1 MFKTF
6 SPVNRG
12 AVYLRPDSETQ
23 NTMAKIKFSAWL
35 TDARGKQS
43 GTVFSKNRYGAY
55 TRNRVTPV
63 NPQTASQT
71 SVRNFLTTL
80 AQAWRALTAN
90 QRSAWNAA
98 ANQFLSS
105 NIFADV
111 IRLSGF
117 NLFLRLNR
125 NLQSIGVAT
134 INSPPVPGSVF
145 GLTTLSVVADT
156 TGAGLDITF
165 TAAIPVSDSVIV
177 EATAP
182 QSAGKSFFK
191 SEYRI
196 ISILTSADASPQDE
210 AAPYIVKFGALPPV
224 GTKIGIRMTGV
235 NETTGQAGTSREF
248 QVIAT

>member
-1 MFKTF
+1 
-6 SPVNRG
+6 
-12 AVYLRPDSETQ
+12 
-23 NTMAKIKFSAWL
+23 MAKIKFSAWL

-63 NPQTASQT
+63 NPQTSFQT
-71 SVRNFLTTL
+71 NVRNFLTTL
-80 AQAWRALTAN
+80 SQGWRALTAG
-90 QRSAWNAA
+90 QRSSWNAA
-98 ANQFLSS
+98 ADNFLSS

-125 NLQSIGVAT
+125 NLQTIGVAT
-134 INSPPVPGSVF
+134 LTSPPVPGAVF

-156 TGAGLDITF
+156 TGGGLDITF
-165 TAAIPVSDSVIV
+165 TPAIPASDSVIV
-177 EATAP
+177 EATSP
-182 QSAGKSFFK
+182 QSPGKSFFK
-191 SEYRI
+191 SEYRVI
-196 ISILTSADASPQDE
+196 DVFTSADASPQD
-210 AAPYIVKFGALPPV
+210 AAAAYIAKFGALPAV

-235 NETTGQAGTSREF
+235 NETTGQAGTPREF